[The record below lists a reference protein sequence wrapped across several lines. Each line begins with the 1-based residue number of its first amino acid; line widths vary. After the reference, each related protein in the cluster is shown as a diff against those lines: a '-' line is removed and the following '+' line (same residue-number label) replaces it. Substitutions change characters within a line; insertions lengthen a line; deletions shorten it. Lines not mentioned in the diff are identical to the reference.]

1 MSKVVTWGPP
11 QLVDP
16 NSPYAK
22 RSGFSS
28 LAEKFQA
35 AQAEREEIEG
45 AQLYLQK
52 SRPAMLALLE
62 IKMRNQEPLY
72 VMRPLGYEGTGFQ
85 HERDPRDQNIILKS
99 KPVVERKVLM
109 PGTRLIFKSID
120 PNLHLFIF
128 TDPRGEEVE
137 IPFNDRDL
145 LLTKT
150 DIYEQVKNFMESIKE

>member
-16 NSPYAK
+16 NSPFAK
-22 RSGFSS
+22 KQGFSS

-35 AQAEREEIEG
+35 AQMERDEVEG
-45 AQLYLQK
+45 AELFLQK
-52 SRPAMLALLE
+52 ARPAMLALLE
-62 IKMRNQEPLY
+62 IKMRNREPIY
-72 VMRPLGYEGTGFQ
+72 VMRPIAYEGTGF
-85 HERDPRDQNIILKS
+85 EKSYDPRDPSIVINS
-99 KPVVERKVLM
+99 KPVVERKMLL
-109 PGTRLIFKSID
+109 PGNRILFKSID

-128 TDPRGEEVE
+128 EDPRGEEVE